1 VKIQPFLRD
10 FQAEGESPAVGLFYG
25 AAFSTA
31 LLPINSA
38 KEPSLFVKQGNPA
51 TRRGLCHGLGRIGGS
66 RDAKEGAI
74 SYREGLLDYCNDS
87 DYGRRDTQSVC
98 RVG

>member
-1 VKIQPFLRD
+1 MEPVIVGAVGKVKIQPFLRD

-38 KEPSLFVKQGNPA
+38 KEPEKQ
-51 TRRGLCHGLGRIGGS
+51 S
-66 RDAKEGAI
+66 
-74 SYREGLLDYCNDS
+74 S
-87 DYGRRDTQSVC
+87 
-98 RVG
+98 

>member
-1 VKIQPFLRD
+1 MEPVIVGAVGKVKIQPFLRD

-38 KEPSLFVKQGNPA
+38 KEPKYLRWPREFRLNDRPHQRGVELSENPVGRCMPLNVH
-51 TRRGLCHGLGRIGGS
+51 TSRRYFK
-66 RDAKEGAI
+66 A
-74 SYREGLLDYCNDS
+74 
-87 DYGRRDTQSVC
+87 
-98 RVG
+98 VGE